1 LLIFIKNIG
10 KYPRYCS
17 NPKSEVMWT
26 CPKCKHEFFNKN
38 QSHSCGGYTVD
49 DFLKGK
55 PQKSIE
61 LFNFFLA
68 EYRKIG
74 PFELHPVKTRVALLT
89 KMRFCS
95 INKVGADYID
105 IHLVL
110 TQPFENADCFYKID
124 NLANR
129 FFVSHARL
137 YERND
142 ITDELKKYM
151 AMAYEVG
158 NRAHVKRGK

>member
-1 LLIFIKNIG
+1 
-10 KYPRYCS
+10 
-17 NPKSEVMWT
+17 MWT
-26 CPKCKHEFFNKN
+26 CPKCKHHFFNKN

-55 PQKSIE
+55 SANCVE
-61 LFNFFLA
+61 LFTFFIA
-68 EYRKIG
+68 EYKKIG

-95 INKVGADYID
+95 INKIATDHID

-110 TQPFENADCFYKID
+110 TQLFEDALCFYKVD

-129 FFVSHARL
+129 FFVHHARL
-137 YERND
+137 YNKDD
-142 ITDELKKYM
+142 ITEDLKKYM
-151 AMAYEVG
+151 AMAYQVG
-158 NRAHVKRGK
+158 DRAHIKPKIKNS

>member
-1 LLIFIKNIG
+1 
-10 KYPRYCS
+10 
-17 NPKSEVMWT
+17 MWT
-26 CPKCKHEFFNKN
+26 CPKCHHQFYNKN
-38 QSHSCGGYTVD
+38 QSHSCGAYTVD
-49 DFLKGK
+49 DFLKDK
-55 PQKSIE
+55 PEKSVA
-61 LFNFFLA
+61 LFHFFLD

-95 INKVGADYID
+95 ANKIGKNYID

-110 TQPFENADCFYKID
+110 TTLLEDTSCFYKID

-129 FFVSHARL
+129 FFVHHARL
-137 YERND
+137 YDRDD

-158 NRAHVKRGK
+158 NRAHVEMKKI

>member
-1 LLIFIKNIG
+1 
-10 KYPRYCS
+10 
-17 NPKSEVMWT
+17 MWT
-26 CPKCKHEFFNKN
+26 CPKCHHQFFNKN

-49 DFLKGK
+49 GFLAGK
-55 PQKSIE
+55 PAKSVA
-61 LFNFFLA
+61 LFHFFLS

-95 INKVGADYID
+95 INKIGIDHID

-110 TQPFENADCFYKID
+110 TQFFGDTLCFYRID

-129 FFVSHARL
+129 FFVHHARL
-137 YERND
+137 YNENHL
-142 ITDELKKYM
+142 TDELKKYM
-151 AMAYEVG
+151 AMAYQVG
-158 NRAHVKRGK
+158 DRAHVVSKKQEN

>member
-1 LLIFIKNIG
+1 
-10 KYPRYCS
+10 
-17 NPKSEVMWT
+17 MWT
-26 CPKCKHEFFNKN
+26 CPKCKHKFFNKN
-38 QSHSCGGYTVD
+38 QSHSCGSYTLD

-55 PQKSIE
+55 PAKSVA

-68 EYRKIG
+68 EYKTIG

-95 INKVGADYID
+95 INKIGTDHID

-110 TQPFENADCFYKID
+110 TALFADTLCFHKID

-129 FFVSHARL
+129 FFVHHARL
-137 YERND
+137 YNKDD
-142 ITDELKKYM
+142 INQELKKYM

-158 NRAHVKRGK
+158 DRAHVHLKNKKID

>member
-1 LLIFIKNIG
+1 
-10 KYPRYCS
+10 
-17 NPKSEVMWT
+17 MWT
-26 CPKCKHEFFNKN
+26 CPKCHHRFYNTN
-38 QSHSCGGYTVD
+38 QSHSCGGYTVA

-55 PQKSIE
+55 PEKCVE
-61 LFNFFLA
+61 LFNFFMD

-95 INKVGADYID
+95 VNKIGSDHIN

-110 TQPFENADCFYKID
+110 TQLFEHTACFYKID

-129 FFVSHARL
+129 FFVHHARL
-137 YERND
+137 YNSD
-142 ITDELKKYM
+142 DMTDELRKYM
-151 AMAYEVG
+151 AMAYGVG
-158 NRAHVKRGK
+158 NRAHINPKTISKT

>member
-1 LLIFIKNIG
+1 
-10 KYPRYCS
+10 
-17 NPKSEVMWT
+17 MWT
-26 CPKCKHEFFNKN
+26 CPKCRHQFFNKN

-49 DFLKGK
+49 DFLSGK
-55 PQKSIE
+55 PAKSIE
-61 LFNFFLA
+61 LFNFFLG
-68 EYRKIG
+68 EYHKIG

-95 INKVGADYID
+95 INKIGTDHIY

-110 TQPFENADCFYKID
+110 TSPFDNTLCFYKID

-129 FFVSHARL
+129 FFVHHARL
-137 YERND
+137 YNGDD

-151 AMAYEVG
+151 IMAYQVG
-158 NRAHVKRGK
+158 NRTHIKLKNKKIV

>member
-1 LLIFIKNIG
+1 
-10 KYPRYCS
+10 
-17 NPKSEVMWT
+17 MWT
-26 CPKCKHEFFNKN
+26 CPKCQHQFFNKN
-38 QSHSCGGYTVD
+38 QSHSCGGYTVA

-55 PQKSIE
+55 SANGVE
-61 LFNFFLA
+61 LFNFFIA
-68 EYRKIG
+68 AYKKIG

-95 INKVGADYID
+95 INKIATDHID

-110 TQPFENADCFYKID
+110 TQLFEDTLCFYKVD

-129 FFVSHARL
+129 FFVHHARL
-137 YERND
+137 YDMDD

-151 AMAYEVG
+151 AIAYEVG
-158 NRAHVKRGK
+158 NRAHIMPKNKKPA

>member
-1 LLIFIKNIG
+1 MLLWDHADCFGLKNII
-10 KYPRYCS
+10 
-17 NPKSEVMWT
+17 MWT
-26 CPKCKHEFFNKN
+26 CPKCNHQFYNKN
-38 QSHSCGGYTVD
+38 QSHSCGSYSVE
-49 DFLKGK
+49 DFLAGK
-55 PQKSIE
+55 PVKSID

-74 PFELHPVKTRVALLT
+74 SFDLHPVKTRVALLT

-95 INKVGADYID
+95 VNKIGIDHID

-110 TQPFENADCFYKID
+110 TELFEHTLCFYKID

-129 FFVSHARL
+129 FFVHHARI
-137 YERND
+137 YNNED
-142 ITDELKKYM
+142 ISDELRKYM

-158 NRAHVKRGK
+158 NRKHVISKKTGK

>member
-1 LLIFIKNIG
+1 
-10 KYPRYCS
+10 
-17 NPKSEVMWT
+17 MWT
-26 CPKCKHEFFNKN
+26 CPKCGHQFFNKN

-55 PQKSIE
+55 SAHSVQ
-61 LFNFFLA
+61 LFHDFLS

-95 INKVGADYID
+95 INKVGTHHID

-110 TQPFENADCFYKID
+110 TQLFDETFCFYKID

-129 FFVSHARL
+129 FFVHHARL
-137 YERND
+137 HSKDD

-158 NRAHVKRGK
+158 NRAHVNSKKNT

>member
-1 LLIFIKNIG
+1 
-10 KYPRYCS
+10 
-17 NPKSEVMWT
+17 MWT
-26 CPKCKHEFFNKN
+26 CPRCGHQFFNKN

-55 PQKSIE
+55 SAQSVK
-61 LFNFFLA
+61 LFHDFISA
-68 EYRKIG
+68 YRQVG

-89 KMRFCS
+89 QMRFCS
-95 INKVGADYID
+95 VNKIAADHID

-110 TQPFENADCFYKID
+110 TQLFDDAACFYKID

-129 FFVSHARL
+129 FFVHHARL
-137 YERND
+137 YNKEDVTN
-142 ITDELKKYM
+142 ELKKYM

-158 NRAHVKRGK
+158 NRKHVVSKKNT